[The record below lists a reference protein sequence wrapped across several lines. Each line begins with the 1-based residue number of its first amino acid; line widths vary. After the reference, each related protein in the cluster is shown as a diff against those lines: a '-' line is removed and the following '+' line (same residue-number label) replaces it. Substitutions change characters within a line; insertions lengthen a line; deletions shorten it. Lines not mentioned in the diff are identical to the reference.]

1 MTLRN
6 WTQTEENVESRNVR
20 TNNSDAVRGTIVVT
34 PGNILK
40 FALFV
45 IACLLVSI
53 AIAEWLTSY
62 LGSAP

>member
-6 WTQTEENVESRNVR
+6 WTQTENVESRNVR

-45 IACLLVSI
+45 IACFLVSI
-53 AIAEWLTSY
+53 AIAEWLPSY